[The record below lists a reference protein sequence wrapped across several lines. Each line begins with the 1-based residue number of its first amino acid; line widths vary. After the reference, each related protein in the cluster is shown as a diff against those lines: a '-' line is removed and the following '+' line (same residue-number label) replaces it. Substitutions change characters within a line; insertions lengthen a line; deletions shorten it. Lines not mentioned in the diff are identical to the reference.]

1 MWSPTFF
8 LWDVGYPLYTYG
20 SIFMIVLIIWQV
32 KKSQQGLR
40 LGPNRSCYLCHRRV
54 RQRAR
59 DRTSRARKASQEEA
73 EKPRKLLSL
82 MKSQGWLPQE
92 GSVRRLLCA
101 DPCCHICNDVAL
113 EIQQLLA
120 GENTLMAPTLAGASQ
135 HSSCLEALST
145 SGVSE
150 PSVKLHSKNSRGL
163 SLASVTPTVSQVT
176 DQKSLTQTAAP
187 STGAVSIQDH
197 WDEHL
202 QLRQEFQLPDVS
214 LDSEA
219 LCSSRLEEPGIPV
232 NQQEREKSNSEFVL
246 EKQEAPEAG
255 LGEKTKR
262 FLYWLNPKM
271 EGQGQEE
278 CILLSNPVT
287 VAKAK
292 TKNVEKSSDLTNNH
306 VGETKSEKTTGNP
319 KAQPPPTEEESLTFS
334 DAPSAQPICSNNT
347 AFSFAIPGS
356 CATSTSALNTV
367 LN

>member
-1 MWSPTFF
+1 MLNPTYVQ
-8 LWDVGYPLYTYG
+8 WDTDYSLYNFG
-20 SIFMIVLIIWQV
+20 SVFIIVLIIWQV
-32 KKSQQGLR
+32 KRIHHGLR
-40 LGPNRSCYLCHRRV
+40 LGHKRSCCRRHRRV

-59 DRTSRARKASQEEA
+59 EAASRAKRATQEEA
-73 EKPRKLLSL
+73 EKPQKLLSL

-187 STGAVSIQDH
+187 STSAVSIQDH

-255 LGEKTKR
+255 LGNKIKY
-262 FLYWLNPKM
+262 FLHWINPKM
-271 EGQGQEE
+271 EGQGHEE
-278 CILLSNPVT
+278 CILLSKPVT
-287 VAKAK
+287 VAKASM
-292 TKNVEKSSDLTNNH
+292 KNVEKSPDLTNNH
-306 VGETKSEKTTGNP
+306 EGETTSEKTTGDP
-319 KAQPPPTEEESLTFS
+319 TDQPSPPAEESQTFFN
-334 DAPSAQPICSNNT
+334 APLCS
-347 AFSFAIPGS
+347 SSSSSCSVISGS
-356 CATSTSALNTV
+356 YATPTSALSTV